1 MRWLFLL
8 AFLIPSIAQAEP
20 VTTHFV
26 DAKGKKIGS
35 AVIRDTAAQG
45 MLIDLDLTLPP
56 GTYALHFHATG
67 ICEGPGFKSCGGHF
81 NPTNAKHGFLSAE
94 GPHAG
99 DLPNIIVGKSGR
111 LQQQLYTPLAGLKQ
125 GNIKLS
131 DGDGAALIIHAGADD
146 YTTDPSGNAGD
157 RVACAVVIP
166 APKP

>member
-1 MRWLFLL
+1 MRWLFFLAALMPTL
-8 AFLIPSIAQAEP
+8 AFAEP
-20 VTTHFV
+20 ATTHFV
-26 DAKGKKIGS
+26 DAKGKKIGT
-35 AVIRDTAAQG
+35 ATIKDTANQG

-81 NPTNAKHGFLSAE
+81 NPGHTKHGFLNAE

-111 LQQQLYTPLAGLKQ
+111 LQQQLFTPLSGLYQ
-125 GNIKLS
+125 GEVKLS

-146 YTTDPSGNAGD
+146 YITDPSGNAGD
-157 RVACAVVIP
+157 RVACAVVIK
-166 APKP
+166 AK